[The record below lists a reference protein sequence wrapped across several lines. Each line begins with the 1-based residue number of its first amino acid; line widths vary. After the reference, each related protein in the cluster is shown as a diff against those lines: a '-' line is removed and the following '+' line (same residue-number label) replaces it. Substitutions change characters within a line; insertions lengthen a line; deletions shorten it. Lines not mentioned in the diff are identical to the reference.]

1 MNVILIGYRCS
12 GKTSVGK
19 ILAQKMGLSFVD
31 TDELLVEKHGRSVS
45 EIVRNDGW
53 DGFRGLEQA
62 VIQEVC
68 AQDSTV
74 IATGGGAVLD
84 PANVSAMQHSG
95 PVVWL
100 KVKPETVK
108 QRMALDDDTDVLRPP
123 LTSKGLYAEI
133 TAVMNARMPCY
144 EKAMDFSIDTD
155 GQTIIEIVE
164 IVRKKVF
171 GTITRPG

>member
-100 KVKPETVK
+100 KVKP
-108 QRMALDDDTDVLRPP
+108 L
-123 LTSKGLYAEI
+123 
-133 TAVMNARMPCY
+133 
-144 EKAMDFSIDTD
+144 
-155 GQTIIEIVE
+155 
-164 IVRKKVF
+164 
-171 GTITRPG
+171 

>member
-19 ILAQKMGLSFVD
+19 SLAQKMGLSFVD

-68 AQDSTV
+68 ARDSTV

-84 PANVSAMQHSG
+84 PANVSASQHSG

-100 KVKPETVK
+100 KVQPETVK

-133 TAVMNARMPCY
+133 SEVMNARIPCY
-144 EKAMDFSIDTD
+144 KKAMDFSIDTD
-155 GQTIIEIVE
+155 GQTIIEIAE
-164 IVRKKVF
+164 IVRNKVF
-171 GTITRPG
+171 GIITQPG